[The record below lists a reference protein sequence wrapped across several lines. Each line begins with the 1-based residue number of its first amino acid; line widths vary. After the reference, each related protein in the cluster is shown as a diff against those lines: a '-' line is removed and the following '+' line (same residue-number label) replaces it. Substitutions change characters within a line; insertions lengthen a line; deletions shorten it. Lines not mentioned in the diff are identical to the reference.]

1 LMAID
6 DRQLS
11 ARKWHKIHTFS
22 RRNFHIGNKLYFKY
36 SLYFRRLNTKNMS
49 SFTRQSNIIMWISTE
64 KHWRHWLRKEEYENK
79 WHSSNG
85 CVSKFLSLNIISYD
99 YFYWIYDK
107 FWSEAVSSQM
117 ELW

>member
-11 ARKWHKIHTFS
+11 ARKWHEIHVFS
-22 RRNFHIGNKLYFKY
+22 RRNLHIGNKFYFKY

-49 SFTRQSNIIMWISTE
+49 SFTTQS
-64 KHWRHWLRKEEYENK
+64 
-79 WHSSNG
+79 
-85 CVSKFLSLNIISYD
+85 NIISYD